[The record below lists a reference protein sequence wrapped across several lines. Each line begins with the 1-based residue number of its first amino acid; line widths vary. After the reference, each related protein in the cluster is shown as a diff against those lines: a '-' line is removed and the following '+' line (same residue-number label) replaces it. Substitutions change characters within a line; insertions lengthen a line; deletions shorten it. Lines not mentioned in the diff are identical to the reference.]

1 MKGEIMMDSQYLKS
15 QAIIT
20 RKQQEREYKK
30 NKKRVRV
37 TKCYLVQVIDSEDN
51 EVACEYVF
59 ANSKEEAMQRGKE
72 LKSMC

>member
-1 MKGEIMMDSQYLKS
+1 MDSQYLKS

-20 RKQQEREYKK
+20 RKQQEREHKK
-30 NKKRVRV
+30 NEKSVRV